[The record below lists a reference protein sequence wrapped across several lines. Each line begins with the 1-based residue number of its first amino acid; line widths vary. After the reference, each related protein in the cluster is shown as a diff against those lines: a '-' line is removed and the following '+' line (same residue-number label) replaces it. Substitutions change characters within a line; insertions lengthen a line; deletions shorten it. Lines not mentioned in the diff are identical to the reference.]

1 LLALFAGGALCQ
13 GTFGLG
19 IILGEPTGVSAK
31 VFLTDRTAV
40 DMAAAWSFSD
50 EAALHLHGDFLLH
63 NFDLIEVE
71 QGRLPVHF
79 GIGARVKFEDDSK
92 FGVRIPVGLTYIFQ
106 SAPVDIFFEVVP
118 ILDLV
123 PDTEF
128 DLNAALGARFF
139 FGSSGTQ

>member
-1 LLALFAGGALCQ
+1 
-13 GTFGLG
+13 
-19 IILGEPTGVSAK
+19 
-31 VFLTDRTAV
+31 
-40 DMAAAWSFSD
+40 
-50 EAALHLHGDFLLH
+50 
-63 NFDLIEVE
+63 
-71 QGRLPVHF
+71 
-79 GIGARVKFEDDSK
+79 
-92 FGVRIPVGLTYIFQ
+92 LTYIFQ